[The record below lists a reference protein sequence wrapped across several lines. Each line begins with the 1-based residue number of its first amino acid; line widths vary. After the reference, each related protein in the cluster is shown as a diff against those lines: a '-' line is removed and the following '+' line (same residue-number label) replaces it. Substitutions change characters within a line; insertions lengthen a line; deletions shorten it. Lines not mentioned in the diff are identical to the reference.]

1 MKLGQEGSARKGCFA
16 EIFPDLLIKGG
27 AVEDVATLRAALC
40 PSQTSS
46 QTSTQVPQFAVTF
59 KRRLK
64 IC

>member
-46 QTSTQVPQFAVTF
+46 QLSETVWKKKK
-59 KRRLK
+59 KRMK
-64 IC
+64 G